1 MLKIVGT
8 DGNQVLD
15 EKVIIT
21 DEGKLTKFVWK
32 IIVID
37 IMLDLLIFT
46 VLRKIFMRK
55 KGL

>member
-21 DEGKLTKFVWK
+21 DEGKLTKFGWK

-46 VLRKIFMRK
+46 VFRRIFMRK
-55 KGL
+55 KG